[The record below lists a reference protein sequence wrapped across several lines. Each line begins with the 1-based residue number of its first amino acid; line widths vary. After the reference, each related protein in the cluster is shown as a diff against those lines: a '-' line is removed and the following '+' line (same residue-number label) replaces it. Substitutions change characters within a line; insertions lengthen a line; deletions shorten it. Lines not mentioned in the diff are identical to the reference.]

1 MLLNIA
7 DKLTMCYICC
17 INSCYCWQKIMKITS
32 ILLIIAGIIV
42 MIFCILHFK
51 TVVNPVDSD
60 AMTITP
66 DGSKVSTW
74 PIFIGIILT
83 FVGIT
88 FYFVSQSKS
97 NSDHSK

>member
-1 MLLNIA
+1 
-7 DKLTMCYICC
+7 
-17 INSCYCWQKIMKITS
+17 MKTTS

-42 MIFCILHFK
+42 TIFCVIHFK

-60 AMTITP
+60 PMTIVP
-66 DGSKVSTW
+66 SGSKESQW